1 MDNPYDCEDDNKVD
15 RFVLALLALIA
26 SILLVACVVEG
37 VMWRE
42 AEDVLGNIEVNSPGQ
57 PLDRVRMKAPSW
69 SSADYMYMM
78 VYRTN
83 GARWLRIQM
92 DGKWETWEIC
102 DGQGYVEQ

>member
-1 MDNPYDCEDDNKVD
+1 MRNPYEICEGSRSEKAMLV
-15 RFVLALLALIA
+15 FLSLIA
-26 SILLVACVVEG
+26 VVLLVACVVEG

-83 GARWLRIQM
+83 GARWLRIQL
-92 DGKWETWEIC
+92 DGKWETLEIC

>member
-1 MDNPYDCEDDNKVD
+1 MDNPYEYEEDNGFKMIAVT
-15 RFVLALLALIA
+15 FLALI
-26 SILLVACVVEG
+26 SVVLLAACMVEG
-37 VMWRE
+37 IMWRTAEE
-42 AEDVLGNIEVNSPGQ
+42 ASYDMETYAPGQ